1 VERFRSEENVNRLV
15 LIALLVWGCSRER
28 VEEQPP
34 APEPQPEPEPPARVV
49 EPPPPVVA
57 LPDGF
62 RRVGRPERHD
72 AYLGPEAAW
81 REAVSRL
88 SELRAEARGAGE
100 DLLVSFETGAL
111 IATSRSGRWRLW
123 SLPEGLALEGV
134 PAHVLL
140 GADLG
145 LVAFGPDGTQISGEK
160 EVAVVTAQVA
170 EEGRQPREFRLV
182 IKAGTTFR
190 SISTAG

>member
-1 VERFRSEENVNRLV
+1 MNRLA
-15 LIALLVWGCSRER
+15 LIVLLVVGCSRDR
-28 VEEQPP
+28 VREEPP
-34 APEPQPEPEPPARVV
+34 APKPQPEPEKRARVD
-49 EPPPPVVA
+49 PPPPVA
-57 LPDGF
+57 TLPDGF

-88 SELRAEARGAGE
+88 SELRAEARASGE
-100 DLLVSFETGAL
+100 DLLVSFEAGAQ
-111 IATSRSGRWRLW
+111 IATSRSGRWRRW
-123 SLPEGLALEGV
+123 SLPEGLSFEGA

-160 EVAVVTAQVA
+160 EVAVIVARIA
-170 EEGRQPREFRLV
+170 EEGRKPREFRLV